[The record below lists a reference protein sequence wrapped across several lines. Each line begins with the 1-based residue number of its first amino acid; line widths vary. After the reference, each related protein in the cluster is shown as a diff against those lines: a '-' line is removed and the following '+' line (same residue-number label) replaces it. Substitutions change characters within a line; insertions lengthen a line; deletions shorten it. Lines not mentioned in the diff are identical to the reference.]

1 MCHRLG
7 PIDALAATD
16 ELDLIPCWRIDLTN
30 AFRETI
36 PNLSQFNLF

>member
-1 MCHRLG
+1 MCHGLG
-7 PIDALAATD
+7 SIEALAATD
-16 ELDLIPCWRIDLTN
+16 VIGLIPCWGIDLTN